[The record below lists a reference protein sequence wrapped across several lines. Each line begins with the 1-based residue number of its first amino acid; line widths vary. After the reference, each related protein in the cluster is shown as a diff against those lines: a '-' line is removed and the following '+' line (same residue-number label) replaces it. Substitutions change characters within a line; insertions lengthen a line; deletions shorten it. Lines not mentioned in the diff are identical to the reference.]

1 MYSETINTG
10 KLYLLV
16 EENGDIFAEIRLP
29 NTYTPEGRDEWLGA
43 MAQATGTKWTEA

>member
-1 MYSETINTG
+1 MDTD

-29 NTYTPEGRDEWLGA
+29 STWTEAGVNERLGA
-43 MAQATGTKWTEA
+43 MARATGTKWTEA

>member
-1 MYSETINTG
+1 MDTD

-29 NTYTPEGRDEWLGA
+29 NTWTEAGVNEWLGA